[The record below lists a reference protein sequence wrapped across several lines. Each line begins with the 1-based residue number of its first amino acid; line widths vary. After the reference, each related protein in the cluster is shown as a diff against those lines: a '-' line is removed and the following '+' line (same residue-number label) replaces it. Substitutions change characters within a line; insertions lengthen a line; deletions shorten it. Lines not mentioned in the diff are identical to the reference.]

1 MNLSNKQY
9 DLGFLSSE
17 FEGIRFE
24 LFASGDDLFMSCIA
38 CWCNRASDLVSN
50 WSSIQ
55 SLVSAYYH
63 PPGRLAKWN
72 IYLVIFCT
80 ELVPLHEKYV
90 IQNDKYAARKIVLDG
105 IERLPTLEEAEV
117 IINNELLGADLSIQ
131 DVKTEAQQAIDM
143 RLIDLISGIPLDMAV
158 KSRSAR
164 SEVINNVIEFFYK
177 NENKEG

>member
-17 FEGIRFE
+17 FEGVKFE

-38 CWCNRASDLVSN
+38 CWCSRAGDVVSN

-55 SLVSAYYH
+55 SLISAYYH
-63 PPGRLAKWN
+63 PPGRLSKWN
-72 IYLVIFCT
+72 IYLVIFCA
-80 ELVPLHEKYV
+80 ESVPLHEKYV
-90 IQNDKYAARKIVLDG
+90 IQNDKYAVRKIVMDG
-105 IERLPTLEEAEV
+105 IGKLPTLQEAEV
-117 IINNELLGADLSIQ
+117 IINNELLGADLSIHDIKT
-131 DVKTEAQQAIDM
+131 DVQQTIDKG
-143 RLIDLISGIPLDMAV
+143 LVDLVSGVPLDMAM

-164 SEVINNVIEFFYK
+164 SEVINNVMEFLYK